1 MAFCSKCGN
10 EVHTNEK
17 FCSKCGN
24 KIESLSNQQNT
35 SIQKEYVFNDPT
47 MGGKTIIKLGEGTLT
62 IARPGIMAKFSHG
75 FSGEKTI
82 LFNQISAI
90 QIKKAGI
97 ARGYIQ
103 FIMSGTKEGKSGVI
117 FGDSKNEN
125 IVYFASTFN
134 NNKTNSAAEEIK
146 RTIEQYNLNANKI
159 SSTNVVK
166 EDDKYD
172 KLAKLKQL
180 LDNNVISNE
189 EFEKEKAKLLND

>member
-10 EVHTNEK
+10 EISEKQK

-24 KIESLSNQQNT
+24 KVDDDLQSTKQCVD
-35 SIQKEYVFNDPT
+35 KEYIFNDPT

-62 IARPGIMAKFSHG
+62 ISRPGIMSKFSHG

-82 LFNQISAI
+82 LFNQISGI
-90 QIKKAGI
+90 QIKKAGM

-103 FIMSGTKEGKSGVI
+103 FIMAGTKEGKSGVL

-146 RTIEQYNLNANKI
+146 RTIEQYNLSINKTAPVI
-159 SSTNVVK
+159 K
-166 EDDKYD
+166 QEDKYD
-172 KLAKLKQL
+172 KIAKLKEL
-180 LDNNVISNE
+180 LDRNAISQE
-189 EFEKEKAKLLND
+189 EYDHEKSKILSE